1 MVTRLC
7 VGNLPHSATD
17 ASLTQFVT
25 NAGSQV
31 ASALVVRDK
40 ITETSEGL
48 GFVELGESED
58 IQRAIAGLN
67 GQPPDGRRLTV
78 HEDFSR
84 SHAR

>member
-40 ITETSEGL
+40 ITETAEGL

-67 GQPPDGRRLTV
+67 GQPLDGRRLTV
-78 HEDFSR
+78 HEHFSR